1 MLSERSKERGLTF
14 FGGYDFHVKETVTVS
29 LSFISSPCLRC
40 VFYSILST
48 RDQIIAFTGFSNHPS
63 KFLTKPENINHIGFT
78 DRQQTVVNS
87 SY

>member
-29 LSFISSPCLRC
+29 FSFISSPCLRC
-40 VFYSILST
+40 VFYLST
-48 RDQIIAFTGFSNHPS
+48 RDQIIAFTGFPNHPS
-63 KFLTKPENINHIGFT
+63 KFLTKPEKINLIGFT
-78 DRQQTVVNS
+78 DRQQTVANS